1 MKLKSILLSVII
13 VLLYAGGAS
22 AVNFRFADGTIQNS
36 TLKRNMER
44 NTELLLDEL
53 TKACDSGSSL
63 RLSGINIQPRAAAR
77 LNGLWASLKFRP
89 VNASYTVRC
98 LNDVQGYQARGL
110 EMDVVPEGANY
121 KQSMLREL
129 TISYNRSG
137 QITGVRLAMENKQ
150 ISGSIMRKG
159 AGVTEA
165 AERTEILKFVEDL
178 CSYYNE
184 KDTAS
189 LNAIYSDDALII
201 TGSII
206 ERNNLG
212 DGPKYLRQTKY
223 TVKSK
228 AEYIAALKR
237 QFANNKRV
245 DVKFSDIHVARHP
258 AKKHIYSV
266 TLIQDY
272 KLDNYS
278 DRGYLFL
285 VWDFSDRER
294 PRISVRNWQDEA
306 YTQANG
312 LPRLSDFHW
321 P

>member
-44 NTELLLDEL
+44 NTKLLLDEL

-206 ERNNLG
+206 ERKNLG